1 MYITASDNLRMADNK
16 VLSSAGRGISIAD
29 QTNLVFIGNYAG
41 LNDNIDFALDYAS
54 AGLADSQVYNN
65 LAESNS
71 GNGFVFLGQ
80 VKRTAINGN
89 VARSNTQSGIDIRG
103 AINCVLSGN
112 VCTNNTFYG
121 IVLRDDAAAAACTK
135 CLIASNNCRTNVEGA
150 SSKLAPRTR
159 TPLSATKF

>member
-41 LNDNIDFALDYAS
+41 LNDNIDFALDYAP
-54 AGLADSQVYNN
+54 AGLADSQVSNN
-65 LAESNS
+65 LAESNT

-103 AINCVLSGN
+103 AIN
-112 VCTNNTFYG
+112 
-121 IVLRDDAAAAACTK
+121 
-135 CLIASNNCRTNVEGA
+135 
-150 SSKLAPRTR
+150 
-159 TPLSATKF
+159 